1 MSRKAESAVRR
12 AARKAYWGE
21 DDARVLVA
29 ALAESGQSLVQFARR
44 HDVDPRRLGR
54 WRSRLARGAGEGVRF
69 HPVQLVASESAREP
83 ERGGIEIELVG
94 GRRIHVGRGFDAED
108 LRLVVA
114 VLEDASG
121 C

>member
-29 ALAESGQSLVQFARR
+29 ALTESEQSLAQFARR
-44 HDVDPRRLGR
+44 HGVDPRRLGR
-54 WRSRLARGAGEGVRF
+54 WRSRLAQATSESVRF
-69 HPVQLVASESAREP
+69 HPVQLTASESAGAP
-83 ERGGIEIELVG
+83 ESGRIEIELVG
-94 GRRIHVGRGFDAED
+94 GQRVHVGHGFHAED

-114 VLEDASG
+114 VLEDVAG

>member
-1 MSRKAESAVRR
+1 MSKKAELAVRR

-21 DDARVLVA
+21 DDARVLVT
-29 ALAESGQSLVQFARR
+29 ALAESEQTLAQFARR

-54 WRSRLARGAGEGVRF
+54 WRARLAQGTSESVRF
-69 HPVQLVASESAREP
+69 HPVQLTACESATVP
-83 ERGGIEIELVG
+83 ESGSIEIELAG
-94 GRRIHVGRGFDAED
+94 GRRIHVVHGFHAED

-114 VLEDASG
+114 VLEDVAG